1 MIRLFLCFSILFCSI
16 TFSNAQTLTSPKE
29 HFGYNIGD
37 NYKLT
42 NYTQTEVKIEQA
54 KTEMYEMC

>member
-16 TFSNAQTLTSPKE
+16 IFSNAQTLTSPKE

-54 KTEMYEMC
+54 KTEM